1 MAIKLSRGIRLL
13 LIIPFWATSLCVAA
27 ENEDNATVTTSAI
40 AITIPTV
47 EESGP
52 IDALAEDRLAQLF
65 RLYME
70 AQSTGMIDEA
80 EVLAKQIIEMTIES
94 FGFESKQTAR
104 ALTDLGSLQTSN
116 ADYHA
121 AVLNYASAIEIIENL
136 DDRLSMDLIV
146 PLKGIGAAHKGAG
159 NTDLAAASW
168 QRAVHISHVNF
179 GPHNYEQVESLVSI
193 GRLYV
198 AAGMSKEV
206 RRIQRRIAYLQ
217 ARDRTVELPR
227 LDVGSGSEEILV
239 DDVTQ
244 TMDRDQV
251 DLLNSRGAGRRYPN
265 LDISGIQ

>member
-13 LIIPFWATSLCVAA
+13 LIIPFWATLLCVAA

-116 ADYHA
+116 ADFHA
-121 AVLNYASAIEIIENL
+121 AILNYASAIEIIENL

-159 NTDLAAASW
+159 NADLAAASW

-179 GPHNYEQVESLVSI
+179 GPHNYEQIPALAERGLQQIDNFFDSFEGHLE
-193 GRLYV
+193 GRRFAAAEQLSV
-198 AAGMSKEV
+198 A
-206 RRIQRRIAYLQ
+206 
-217 ARDRTVELPR
+217 
-227 LDVGSGSEEILV
+227 
-239 DDVTQ
+239 DVTAFVF
-244 TMDRDQV
+244 MDFAKIVKKQPGDKHANIARWRATLREMPAFQ
-251 DLLNSRGAGRRYPN
+251 L
-265 LDISGIQ
+265 